1 MPWKLGDKIIREGKG
16 WVGSDG
22 TKYSS
27 LWARMTDA
35 EKKAAGLTYVPDP
48 KIWDNRFY
56 WGWDAEEKN
65 LIERK
70 IDDEDATD
78 QNGKKLKDGNG
89 NQVINYGLKSLA
101 IANTKTTAKTKLSD
115 SDWYVIRSSETGG
128 KAVPTNVSTYRAAV
142 RTACASIEAKITA
155 CKKLDDFI
163 ELHEVPRKDGVP
175 TGNAP
180 INDWPDELI

>member
-65 LIERK
+65 LIEHESFGIAGAIQSMPSFPK
-70 IDDEDATD
+70 HEVTLLAMDTVSS
-78 QNGKKLKDGNG
+78 QS
-89 NQVINYGLKSLA
+89 SLS
-101 IANTKTTAKTKLSD
+101 NDMT
-115 SDWYVIRSSETGG
+115 
-128 KAVPTNVSTYRAAV
+128 
-142 RTACASIEAKITA
+142 ASIE
-155 CKKLDDFI
+155 F
-163 ELHEVPRKDGVP
+163 
-175 TGNAP
+175 
-180 INDWPDELI
+180 

>member
-1 MPWKLGDKIIREGKG
+1 MWQYNGRTIKEGKSWISADG
-16 WVGSDG
+16 IKHPTNWAVWSD
-22 TKYSS
+22 
-27 LWARMTDA
+27 
-35 EKKAAGLTYVPDP
+35 EVKKSFGLIQVDDP
-48 KIWDNRFY
+48 KTWDNRFY

-155 CKKLDDFI
+155 CKKLDDLI
-163 ELHEVPRKDGVP
+163 KLYDVPMKDGVP

-180 INDWPDELI
+180 INDWPDEVI